1 MNLEMNNPGTKKIRL
16 GDLLVESGEITGGQL
31 DMALREQKNTG
42 KKLGRLL
49 VDMGIIPEQ
58 RMLKTL
64 SEHLKYPFVE
74 LRRFQF
80 NRDLVNKV
88 PEAQARRH
96 RAILLSEDDKSYQL
110 AMSDPLDLVALDE
123 LTRLMDKPLIPVIVR
138 ESELLA
144 ALDQLYRRTGEIAS
158 IAGELETELR
168 DSDFDLAELATGS
181 DMQDAPVVRLL
192 QSIMED
198 AVQAKASDVHI
209 EPGESSLLVRLRID
223 GELQEQVVKER
234 RIANALVLR
243 LKIMSNLDISE
254 KRMPQDG
261 RFNIRVLNR
270 SIDVRLSTLPTQ
282 HGESV
287 VMRLLDQ
294 SAGVMSLEDLG
305 MPPHVLERF
314 KLQIER
320 PHGLILVTGPTG
332 SGKTTTLYSAIHT
345 LNSPKRKIITAE
357 DPVEFRLHRIQQVQV
372 NPKIHFDFSAI
383 LRSALRQDPDVI
395 LIGEMRDQE
404 TVSVGIR
411 AALTGHLVFS
421 TLHTNDAVSSAIRLA
436 DMGVAPYLVASALR
450 AVVAQRLI
458 RRVCDNCKVEHVVE
472 PREKIWMEYLLG
484 QEHPWVK
491 EQAWPTFYRGT
502 GCYECNNTGYRGRIG
517 VYEMLELNEAMLIA
531 LRDQDPNAFV
541 DAARSDPHFKPMAE
555 SALQYASDGLT
566 DLSEVFRITA
576 DLGG

>member
-1 MNLEMNNPGTKKIRL
+1 MSTQKKVRL
-16 GDLLVESGEITGGQL
+16 GDVLVDSGVITAGQL

-58 RMLKTL
+58 RMLQTL
-64 SEHLKYPFVE
+64 SEHLNYPFVE

-80 NRDLVNKV
+80 NRELVQKL
-88 PEAQARRH
+88 PEALARRH
-96 RAILLSEDDKSYQL
+96 RAVLLSEDDKAYQL
-110 AMSDPLDLVALDE
+110 AMSDPLDLVALDDIGRA
-123 LTRLMDKPLIPVIVR
+123 LDKPLKPVIVR
-138 ESELLA
+138 ESELMA

-168 DSDFDLAELATGS
+168 DSDFDLAELATGT
-181 DMQDAPVVRLL
+181 DVQDAPVVRLL

-198 AVQAKASDVHI
+198 AVQSKASDVHI
-209 EPGESSLLVRLRID
+209 EPGESSLFVRLRID
-223 GELQEQVVKER
+223 GQLQEQVVKER

-294 SAGVMSLEDLG
+294 SSGVLAMEDLG
-305 MPPHVLERF
+305 MPPAVLERF

-332 SGKTTTLYSAIHT
+332 SGKTTTLYAAVHE
-345 LNSPKRKIITAE
+345 LNTPHRKIITAE
-357 DPVEFRLHRIQQVQV
+357 DPVEYRLPRVQQVQV
-372 NPKIHFDFSAI
+372 NPKINFDFSAI

-395 LIGEMRDQE
+395 LVGEMRDQE

-411 AALTGHLVFS
+411 AALTGHLVLS
-421 TLHTNDAVSSAIRLA
+421 TLHTNDAISSAIRLA

-450 AVVAQRLI
+450 AVIAQRLI
-458 RRVCDNCKVEHVVE
+458 RRVCDNCKVPHEIE
-472 PREKIWMEYLLG
+472 PRERIWMEYLLG
-484 QEHPWVK
+484 KEHPWIAQD
-491 EQAWPTFYRGT
+491 EWPMFYHGT
-502 GCYECNNTGYRGRIG
+502 GCYECNNTGYRGRMG
-517 VYEMLELNEAMLIA
+517 VYEMLEMSESMLMA

-541 DAARSDPHFKPMAE
+541 DAARQDPHFVPMART
-555 SALQYASDGLT
+555 ALQYASEGLT
-566 DLSEVFRITA
+566 DLDEVFRITA